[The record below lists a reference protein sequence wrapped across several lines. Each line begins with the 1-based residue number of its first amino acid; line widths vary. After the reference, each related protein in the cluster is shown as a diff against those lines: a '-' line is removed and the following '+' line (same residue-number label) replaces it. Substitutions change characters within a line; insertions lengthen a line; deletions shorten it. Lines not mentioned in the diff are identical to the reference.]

1 MFFEIFAASA
11 LATVLFS
18 GNTNSKDYSGE
29 FYGLNRKLDDLD
41 DKVNSKLDKIIDTQA
56 FMRARS
62 CLENF
67 SPLLLEGISLS
78 YKHHTIQD
86 IMEAAQE
93 GFDVL
98 CKTAVADENNFKE
111 ARKIFADT
119 WGNVE
124 WVNAKFGNEIDEWT
138 ETIEKCERE
147 YASLKPVFDDLSKKA
162 SDIFYETT
170 QNTPVKKRFFKTVV
184 DEKKTKELIK
194 MLYDTFNSAP
204 EMSPELVAY
213 LTECDDKSLEI
224 SIDSNKIKS
233 MSEDRFRHFTNQIMS
248 GEILKYRNDKLVVD
262 VIYKSYFEG
271 KDWLTAYMECMHIH

>member
-1 MFFEIFAASA
+1 MFAASV
-11 LATVLFS
+11 LANVLFS

-29 FYGLNRKLDDLD
+29 FYRINSKLDDLD
-41 DKVNSKLDKIIDTQA
+41 DKLNSKLDKIIDTQA

-124 WVNAKFGNEIDEWT
+124 WVNAKFGSEIDEWT
-138 ETIEKCERE
+138 ENVANCEHE
-147 YASLKPVFDDLSKKA
+147 YASLKTIFDELSKKV

-184 DEKKTKELIK
+184 DEKKTKTLIK
-194 MLYDTFNSAP
+194 MLYDTYKSAP
-204 EMSPELVAY
+204 EISAELRTY
-213 LTECDDKSLEI
+213 LVECDDKSLEI
-224 SIDSNKIKS
+224 SIDSSRVKTET
-233 MSEDRFRHFTNQIMS
+233 EDRFRHLVNMIMS
-248 GEILKYRNDKLVVD
+248 GTVLSYCNDNRDRIVN
-262 VIYKSYFEG
+262 VIYKSYFEN
-271 KDWLTAYMECMHIH
+271 KDWFTAYMECIHAH